1 MATPTQAQLNAAA
14 KVQTAYVNTT
24 SGGLVLRK
32 TPGTQGAQITTIPRG
47 ASVTRL
53 GIDSG
58 VTGWAAVMYG
68 TQRGYV
74 SSVYLSQTRP
84 QSAPQTTATTTKTS
98 TTATTKPNVGANT
111 TTNDYLKATENMA
124 TEKLKKALKI
134 GGIVAGVG
142 LLAFGAYKVIQKKK
156 AQDAARLTTT
166 RGRALNGLE
175 TRRKSKRA
183 KRATG
188 TKARTRKSGGQK
200 TRTLR
205 LN

>member
-24 SGGLVLRK
+24 SGGLILRK
-32 TPGTQGAQITTIPRG
+32 TPGTQGARITTIPRG

-58 VTGWAAVMYG
+58 ATGWAAVMYG

-74 SSVYLSQTRP
+74 SSAYLSQTKP
-84 QSAPQTTATTTKTS
+84 QSASQTTATTTKTS
-98 TTATTKPNVGANT
+98 TTATTKTNVVGANT
-111 TTNDYLKATENMA
+111 TTNDYLKATENMT
-124 TEKLKKALKI
+124 TEKVKKALKI

-142 LLAFGAYKVIQKKK
+142 FLAFGAYKVIQKKK

-166 RGRALNGLE
+166 RGKALNGLG
-175 TRRKSKRA
+175 TRRRKKSA
-183 KRATG
+183 
-188 TKARTRKSGGQK
+188 KARARKGGKQK
-200 TRTLR
+200 ARVLR

>member
-32 TPGTQGAQITTIPRG
+32 TPGTQGALITTIPRG

-68 TQRGYV
+68 SQRGYV
-74 SSVYLSQTRP
+74 SSVYLSQTKP
-84 QSAPQTTATTTKTS
+84 QSASPTATTTTKTS
-98 TTATTKPNVGANT
+98 TTATTKNVGANT

-142 LLAFGAYKVIQKKK
+142 LLAFGTYKVIQKKK
-156 AQDAARLTTT
+156 AQDAARLTAT
-166 RGRALNGLE
+166 RGKALNGLG
-175 TRRKSKRA
+175 TRRKKRA
-183 KRATG
+183 KTATAA
-188 TKARTRKSGGQK
+188 KARTRKSVGTK

-205 LN
+205 LY